1 MAYYGLTLS
10 TAQLAGD
17 RYWNGFFNGLVELP
31 ANLILYFI
39 VARSPKELLV
49 HNTRNLNRNVLES

>member
-17 RYWNGFFNGLVELP
+17 RYWNGFFNGLVEFP
-31 ANLILYFI
+31 AILLLYF
-39 VARSPKELLV
+39 VVVRSLK
-49 HNTRNLNRNVLES
+49 NY